1 MTPTEPETNAADG
14 DPLGSNPLESTSF
27 LSSPEKFTDT
37 KKNRLTNGCFLTFV
51 IGTLGAAGLVW
62 LALDSAQQIPP
73 FYAEA
78 LATPIEDATKQGDQL
93 EIQLTRVQNA
103 ARKQIPWN
111 VEFSQEQVN
120 GWLVADLPNKF
131 PSVLPEK
138 MKDPRVHFEPRK
150 AKLAFKY
157 SANGVDGIVIA
168 ECDIFCTEKKNQ
180 LAIQIISVK
189 SGFVSLPVGPWV
201 ERLSKSA
208 ERAGIPILW
217 SRRNGNSVALV
228 TVPDELLRFG
238 NQQIVVI
245 DAVEIRAGCI
255 MIAGSTSQLPSP
267 NRHDLSSGQDA
278 IPTDAN

>member
-1 MTPTEPETNAADG
+1 MPPTESETTAVDG
-14 DPLGSNPLESTSF
+14 DPFGTNPLESTSF
-27 LSSPEKFTDT
+27 LSSPEKFKDT
-37 KKNRLTNGCFLTFV
+37 KKNRLVNGCFLTFV
-51 IGTLGAAGLVW
+51 FGTLCAAGLVW
-62 LALDSAQQIPP
+62 FAVDSAQQSPP
-73 FYAEA
+73 YYAEA
-78 LATPIEDATKQGDQL
+78 LATPIEDAAKEGDQL

-138 MKDPRVHFEPRK
+138 MKDPRVHFEPRI

-157 SANGVDGIVIA
+157 SANGLDGIVIA
-168 ECDIFCTEKKNQ
+168 ECDIFCTDKQNQ

-189 SGFVSLPVGPWV
+189 SGFVALPVGPWV

-217 SRRNGNSVALV
+217 SRRDGNSVALV
-228 TVPDELLRFG
+228 TVPDELLAFG
-238 NQQIVVI
+238 NQQTVVI

-255 MIAGSTSQLPSP
+255 MIAGSTSQSLSP
-267 NRHDLSSGQDA
+267 NDHDLSSGQDT

>member
-1 MTPTEPETNAADG
+1 MTPTESETNAADG

-51 IGTLGAAGLVW
+51 VGTLCAAGFVW

-267 NRHDLSSGQDA
+267 NRHDSSSGQDA

>member
-51 IGTLGAAGLVW
+51 VGTLGAAGLVW

-228 TVPDELLRFG
+228 TVPGELLRFG

-245 DAVEIRAGCI
+245 DAVEIKAGCI
-255 MIAGSTSQLPSP
+255 MIAG
-267 NRHDLSSGQDA
+267 
-278 IPTDAN
+278 